1 MKITSRVDYRNQRYY
16 GTIRII
22 GEVNPYS
29 DDKNYEARVLY
40 TKVWG
45 ENKKKCEELVAYI
58 VEQWQSSLRFTSLFY
73 DVFKRTKRRNINAEK
88 VINSYFQMCAS
99 KALVEPV
106 RMPLISVFEQNTAD
120 MEIKIG
126 KLVVNRIESLR
137 KGVQAQTYRELHY
150 FSLFGLGK
158 DTMEEHI
165 RPGYLEQA
173 VFFGLLYQTPLRI
186 REILELS
193 RESLKGR
200 TLYASSLKVR
210 DQKMAYRL
218 NRKLCRMIRALSRGR
233 DKIFKLDLG
242 YYVSYVPRKCG
253 NSAHEF
259 RQAYLMRKIWLDEE
273 KHNRL
278 LLY

>member
-16 GTIRII
+16 GTIRIM
-22 GEVNPYS
+22 GEVNPYTN
-29 DDKNYEARVLY
+29 DKNYEARILY

-58 VEQWQSSLRFTSLFY
+58 VKQWRSSLRFTSLFY

-99 KALVEPV
+99 KILMEPV
-106 RMPLISVFEQNTAD
+106 RMPLISAFEQNTAD

-126 KLVVNRIESLR
+126 KLVINRIMSLG

-158 DTMEEHI
+158 DTMEEYI
-165 RPGYLEQA
+165 KPGYLDQA

-193 RESLKGR
+193 RESLKGKNTICFIFEGER
-200 TLYASSLKVR
+200 SENGLSVESETLQDDSSTE
-210 DQKMAYRL
+210 Q
-218 NRKLCRMIRALSRGR
+218 RKR
-233 DKIFKLDLG
+233 
-242 YYVSYVPRKCG
+242 
-253 NSAHEF
+253 
-259 RQAYLMRKIWLDEE
+259 
-273 KHNRL
+273 
-278 LLY
+278 

>member
-45 ENKKKCEELVAYI
+45 ENKKNCEELVAYI
-58 VEQWQSSLRFTSLFY
+58 VEQWQSSLCFTSLFY

-126 KLVVNRIESLR
+126 KLVVNRIESLG

-233 DKIFKLDLG
+233 DKIFKLDLR
-242 YYVSYVPRKCG
+242 YYVSCVPRECG

-278 LLY
+278 PLY

>member
-45 ENKKKCEELVAYI
+45 ENKKNCEELVAYI

-120 MEIKIG
+120 MEIK
-126 KLVVNRIESLR
+126 L
-137 KGVQAQTYRELHY
+137 
-150 FSLFGLGK
+150 
-158 DTMEEHI
+158 
-165 RPGYLEQA
+165 
-173 VFFGLLYQTPLRI
+173 
-186 REILELS
+186 
-193 RESLKGR
+193 
-200 TLYASSLKVR
+200 AS
-210 DQKMAYRL
+210 
-218 NRKLCRMIRALSRGR
+218 
-233 DKIFKLDLG
+233 
-242 YYVSYVPRKCG
+242 
-253 NSAHEF
+253 
-259 RQAYLMRKIWLDEE
+259 
-273 KHNRL
+273 
-278 LLY
+278 

>member
-22 GEVNPYS
+22 AEENPYS
-29 DDKNYEARVLY
+29 DDKNYEARILY

-58 VEQWQSSLRFTSLFY
+58 VKQWRSSLRFTSLFY

-88 VINSYFQMCAS
+88 VINSYLQMCAS

-126 KLVVNRIESLR
+126 KLVVNRITSLG

-158 DTMEEHI
+158 DTMEEYI
-165 RPGYLEQA
+165 KPGYLEQA

-200 TLYASSLKVR
+200 TLYASSSKVR
-210 DQKMAYRL
+210 DQKMAR
-218 NRKLCRMIRALSRGR
+218 I
-233 DKIFKLDLG
+233 
-242 YYVSYVPRKCG
+242 
-253 NSAHEF
+253 SAFLIH
-259 RQAYLMRKIWLDEE
+259 R
-273 KHNRL
+273 HS
-278 LLY
+278 